1 MEGTYDAG
9 AGMHPPLETASGL
22 AAVLRGVV
30 ADMQHASGADIVSI
44 FLYEEG
50 NRKYYAPFATGQ
62 PQESLLD
69 SLADMSQQ
77 LDRYFGDLRQGKV
90 PDEMGV
96 QHYGSTVWL
105 TVTHQKLV
113 ARNAPTEIDST
124 FVRRYQVQA
133 TIGLPLLSGDRLLG
147 LVYLN
152 YRTRERIPDDVQL
165 TELERRANAAATAI
179 QAVLAESERSA
190 LEGLG
195 RLTALLTG
203 PIGDPKTDAK
213 ELRRLLSIALAD
225 ILLASDFDAAAIYQ
239 FVSQRTSL
247 ELVTAH
253 APVAAPPRIDRHDPA
268 APWESLLSQAVAAG
282 TAAAELHVVAT
293 FPLGSGD
300 EPHGYLLVLS
310 RDPLATVRRP
320 PPTDVFL
327 KAAADLVGAA
337 LASRL
342 LIAGLEHSNRLLGA
356 LGDMTTEMLRPGA
369 SKQEVLD
376 AVAAHL
382 TDASVPEFD
391 FNFATVYLLDE
402 RTDGT
407 TVVRMAAGAATSATI
422 AAAESPRGDG
432 AHGPH
437 KRVPRWALDEER
449 ELAGDDVLVYVAGS
463 RQAVVVGALAAGLES
478 DRADVITGNIPEVAT
493 WTDVPVVWSDGTTM
507 AHIAA
512 CLIGEPKGKEER
524 RARDQPPFTLAGEVF
539 QSGGHADLIRIFLPF
554 GSTTNGIATGV
565 LEVGYHRSYERR
577 PDWGQIEALRAAAAQ
592 IAMAVETAGLYEDT
606 RRHGE
611 QLELSADIS
620 RAIASSID
628 LDQTLRLVA
637 QNLARL
643 VGASM
648 CQIALYE
655 EDREGWFGAA
665 ASDQE
670 DLWRRQHGER
680 SEPSFLFDV
689 LDRGQPLVIEDTST
703 SSQVSPAYARTF
715 GVRSLLALPLVAD
728 GMSIGAAVLAERDRQ
743 REFTPEEVQSAQG
756 LALQAAVAIKNA
768 RLHARAEE
776 ERHLQ
781 KDFVLIGFGQWG
793 QKAYQHLL
801 TLKQFFNF
809 RTHVVEQDSPGA
821 RERIGAKEEEVR
833 GHGDAFYWDSP
844 GAPAH
849 DQLERELES
858 SSYVI
863 TYVATPAAT
872 HLPTVALY
880 YDLSDVIL
888 IEKPLGAPPEAYREF
903 LDAAPGGVEIVA
915 ADHYYFKLE
924 VRLLQLLLTEERTLR
939 DFLDSVDEIRIEI
952 LEEQPL
958 TGAAADI
965 GVIADLIPHAF
976 AIISLLTPI
985 DHIQLD
991 PQSPL
996 LVGRH
1001 EGLQGQRESYAR
1013 MNGSFPYHGRTV
1025 RLVIDAGKGAENA
1038 KWIKLSGER
1047 RAGGRSP
1054 SYKFDFGRG
1063 EAIDGTQATVR
1074 AAVRR
1079 IREPGVPDNAHLN
1092 MLRHV
1097 IEKRHPAVGI
1107 LSIREAIRANQRVR
1121 DLEAM
1126 AVDLL
1131 ARGQW
1136 TGYAIGTRP
1145 AFEAGLKQPAAAP
1158 TRS

>member
-1 MEGTYDAG
+1 MSRFDETYDAG
-9 AGMHPPLETASGL
+9 SGMHPPLETASGL

-30 ADMQHASGADIVSI
+30 ADMQHASGADIVSV
-44 FLYEEG
+44 FLYEESS
-50 NRKYYAPFATGQ
+50 RKYYAPFATGQ

-77 LDRYFGDLRQGKV
+77 LDRYLADMRQGKV
-90 PDEMGV
+90 PDEVGIH
-96 QHYGSTVWL
+96 HYGSTVWL
-105 TVTHQKLV
+105 TVTRQKLV
-113 ARNAPTEIDST
+113 ARDAPSEIDST
-124 FVRRYQVQA
+124 FIRRYQVQS

-152 YRTRERIPDDVQL
+152 YRTRERVPDAAHL
-165 TELERRANAAATAI
+165 EELERRADAAATAV
-179 QAVLAESERSA
+179 QSVLAASERSA

-195 RLTALLTG
+195 RLTSLLTG

-225 ILLASDFDAAAIYQ
+225 LLLASDFDAAAIYQ
-239 FVSQRTSL
+239 FASQRTSL

-253 APVAAPPRIDRHDPA
+253 APVAAPPRIERHDPA
-268 APWESLLSQAVAAG
+268 APWESLLGKAVALG

-293 FPLGSGD
+293 YPLGSEE
-300 EPHGYLLVLS
+300 EPHGYLVVLS

-320 PPTDVFL
+320 PATDLLL
-327 KAAADLVGAA
+327 KAGADLIGAS

-342 LIAGLEHSNRLLGA
+342 LIAELEHSNRLLGA
-356 LGDMTTEMLRPGA
+356 LGDMTTAMLRPG
-369 SKQEVLD
+369 SSQQDVLD
-376 AVAAHL
+376 AVAGHL

-407 TVVRMAAGAATSATI
+407 TVVRMAAGAATTATI
-422 AAAESPRGDG
+422 TSAETQTT
-432 AHGPH
+432 H
-437 KRVPRWALDEER
+437 KRVPRWALEEER
-449 ELAGDDVLVYVAGS
+449 ELAADDVLVYVARS
-463 RQAVVVGALAAGLES
+463 RQAVVVGALAAGVES
-478 DRADVITGNIPEVAT
+478 DRGDVISGAIPESAT
-493 WTDVPVVWSDGTTM
+493 WVDVPVVWSDGTTM
-507 AHIAA
+507 AHVAA
-512 CLIGEPKGKEER
+512 CLIGEPKGQDER
-524 RARDQPPFTLAGEVF
+524 RPARDQAPFTLAGEVF

-554 GSTTNGIATGV
+554 GSELTRNAAGV

-577 PDWGQIEALRAAAAQ
+577 PDWGQIEALRASAAQ
-592 IAMAVETAGLYEDT
+592 VAMAVETARLYEDA

-637 QNLARL
+637 QNMARL
-643 VGASM
+643 VSASM

-689 LDRGQPLVIEDTST
+689 LDHGEPVVIEDTSA
-703 SSQVSPAYARTF
+703 SSLVSPGYARAF

-728 GMSIGAAVLAERDRQ
+728 GQSIGAAVLAERDRQ
-743 REFTPEEVQSAQG
+743 RIFTTEEVQRAQG

-768 RLHARAEE
+768 RLHALAEE

-809 RTHVVEQDSPGA
+809 RTHVVEQDSPGG
-821 RERIGAKEEEVR
+821 RERIGAKEEEVK

-844 GAPAH
+844 GSPAH

-872 HLPTVALY
+872 HLPTLALY

-903 LDAAPGGVEIVA
+903 LDTAPGGVEIVA

-939 DFLDSVDEIRIEI
+939 DFLDSVEEIRIEI

-958 TGAAADI
+958 IGAAADI

-985 DHIQLD
+985 DHIKLD
-991 PQSPL
+991 ASSPL
-996 LVGRH
+996 LIGRH

-1013 MNGSFPYHGRTV
+1013 MNGSFPYHGRSV

-1136 TGYAIGTRP
+1136 TGYAVGTRP
-1145 AFEAGLKQPAAAP
+1145 AFESAQQAATAQAL
-1158 TRS
+1158 TS

>member
-1 MEGTYDAG
+1 
-9 AGMHPPLETASGL
+9 
-22 AAVLRGVV
+22 
-30 ADMQHASGADIVSI
+30 MQHASGADIVSI
-44 FLYEEG
+44 FLYEESS
-50 NRKYYAPFATGQ
+50 RKYYAPFATGQ

-69 SLADMSQQ
+69 SLADMTQQ
-77 LDRYFGDLRQGKV
+77 LERYLSDQKQGKV
-90 PDEMGV
+90 PDELGV
-96 QHYGSTVWL
+96 HHYGSTAWL
-105 TVTHQKLV
+105 TVTRQKLV
-113 ARNAPTEIDST
+113 ARDAPSEIDST

-133 TIGLPLLSGDRLLG
+133 TIGLPLLFGDRLLG

-152 YRTRERIPDDVQL
+152 YRTRERVPDAAQL
-165 TELERRANAAATAI
+165 EALEGRATAAARAI
-179 QAVLAESERSA
+179 QTVLADSERTA

-195 RLTALLTG
+195 RLTFLLTG

-225 ILLASDFDAAAIYQ
+225 LLLASDFDAAAIYQ
-239 FVSQRTSL
+239 FAGQRTSL

-253 APVAAPPRIDRHDPA
+253 APVAAPPRIERRDA
-268 APWESLLSQAVAAG
+268 GAPWESVLGKAVAAG
-282 TAAAELHVVAT
+282 TAGAELHVVAT
-293 FPLGSGD
+293 YPLGSED
-300 EPHGYLLVLS
+300 EPHGYLVVLS

-320 PPTDVFL
+320 PATDLLL
-327 KAAADLVGAA
+327 KASADLIGAS
-337 LASRL
+337 LASRI

-356 LGDMTTEMLRPGA
+356 LGNMTTAMLKPG
-369 SKQEVLD
+369 SGKQEVLD
-376 AVAAHL
+376 AVAGHL

-402 RTDGT
+402 RADGT
-407 TVVRMAAGAATSATI
+407 TVVRMAAGAATSSTI
-422 AAAESPRGDG
+422 ISAGPLPAERGAPPRSAGVG
-432 AHGPH
+432 TQ
-437 KRVPRWALDEER
+437 KRVPRWALEEER
-449 ELAGDDVLVYVAGS
+449 ELAADDVLVYVARS
-463 RQAVVVGALAAGLES
+463 RQAAVVGALAAGVES
-478 DRADVITGNIPEVAT
+478 DRSDVISGAIPESAT
-493 WTDVPVVWSDGTTM
+493 WFDIPVVWSDGTTM
-507 AHIAA
+507 AHVAA
-512 CLIGEPKGKEER
+512 CLIGEPKGKEDR
-524 RARDQPPFTLAGEVF
+524 RPAGGQAPFTLAGEVF

-554 GSTTNGIATGV
+554 GSDLSRIANGV

-592 IAMAVETAGLYEDT
+592 VAMAVETAGLYEDA

-637 QNLARL
+637 QNMARL
-643 VGASM
+643 VDASM

-680 SEPSFLFDV
+680 AEPSFLFEV
-689 LDRGQPLVIEDTST
+689 LDHGQPIVIEDTSA
-703 SSQVSPAYARTF
+703 SRIVSPAYARAF
-715 GVRSLLALPLVAD
+715 GVRSLLALPLLAD
-728 GMSIGAAVLAERDRQ
+728 GQSIGAAVLAERDRE
-743 REFTPEEVQSAQG
+743 RAFTTEEVQRAQG

-768 RLHARAEE
+768 RLHALAEE

-809 RTHVVEQDSPGA
+809 RTHVVEQDSPGG
-821 RERIGAKEEEVR
+821 RERIGGKDEEVR
-833 GHGDAFYWDSP
+833 GHGDAFYWDS
-844 GAPAH
+844 AASPAH

-903 LDAAPGGVEIVA
+903 LDTAPGGVEIVA

-924 VRLLQLLLTEERTLR
+924 VRLLQMLLTEERTLR
-939 DFLDSVDEIRIEI
+939 DFLESVEEIRIEI

-985 DHIQLD
+985 DHIHLD
-991 PQSPL
+991 ADSPL

-1001 EGLQGQRESYAR
+1001 EGLKGQRESYAR
-1013 MNGSFPYHGRTV
+1013 MNGSFPYHGRLV
-1025 RLVIDAGKGAENA
+1025 RLVIDVGKGAENA
-1038 KWIKLSGER
+1038 KWIKLIGER

-1136 TGYAIGTRP
+1136 TGYSIGSRP
-1145 AFEAGLKQPAAAP
+1145 NFDAAP
-1158 TRS
+1158 HPSPASPVQARTT

>member
-1 MEGTYDAG
+1 ML
-9 AGMHPPLETASGL
+9 PPLETTSGL
-22 AAVLRGVV
+22 AALLRGVV
-30 ADMQHASGADIVSI
+30 ADLQHASGADIVSI
-44 FLYEEG
+44 FLYEEAT
-50 NRKYYAPFATGQ
+50 RKYYAPFATGQ

-77 LDRYFGDLRQGKV
+77 LDRYLTDLRQGKV
-90 PDEMGV
+90 PDEVGV
-96 QHYGSTVWL
+96 HNYGSTVWL
-105 TVTHQKLV
+105 TVTRQRLI
-113 ARNAPTEIDST
+113 ARDAPSEIDST
-124 FVRRYQVQA
+124 FIRRYQVQS

-152 YRTRERIPDDVQL
+152 YRTREHVPEAAKL
-165 TELERRANAAATAI
+165 AELERRANAAATAI
-179 QAVLAESERSA
+179 QAVLADSERSGLDA
-190 LEGLG
+190 LG
-195 RLTALLTG
+195 RLTSLLTG

-225 ILLASDFDAAAIYQ
+225 LLLASDFDAAAVYQ
-239 FVSQRTSL
+239 FASQRTSL

-253 APVAAPPRIDRHDPA
+253 APVAAPPRVDRHEPTA
-268 APWESLLSQAVAAG
+268 SWESVLSKSVAAG

-293 FPLGSGD
+293 YPLGSAE
-300 EPHGYLLVLS
+300 EPHGYLVVLS
-310 RDPLATVRRP
+310 RDPLATARRP
-320 PPTDVFL
+320 PATDVFL
-327 KAAADLVGAA
+327 KAGADLIGAA

-356 LGDMTTEMLRPGA
+356 LGDMTTAMLRPGS
-369 SKQEVLD
+369 SKQDVLD
-376 AVAAHL
+376 AVAGHL

-402 RTDGT
+402 RADGT
-407 TVVRMAAGAATSATI
+407 AFVHMAAGAATASTI
-422 AAAESPRGDG
+422 ASTETHKGDDG
-432 AHGPH
+432 HQIH
-437 KRVPRWALDEER
+437 KRVPRWALEEER
-449 ELAGDDVLVYVAGS
+449 DLAPDDVLVYVARS
-463 RQAVVVGALAAGLES
+463 RQAAVVGALAAGLES
-478 DRADVITGNIPEVAT
+478 DRGDVITGSIPESAT

-507 AHIAA
+507 AHVAA
-512 CLIGEPKGKEER
+512 CLIGEPKGTDDR
-524 RARDQPPFTLAGEVF
+524 RAARGQPPFTLAGEVF

-554 GSTTNGIATGV
+554 GSDLARFATGV

-592 IAMAVETAGLYEDT
+592 VAMAVETARLYEDT

-643 VGASM
+643 VNASL

-689 LDRGQPLVIEDTST
+689 LDRGEPVVIEDTSA
-703 SSQVSPAYARTF
+703 SNQVGSGYSRAF

-728 GMSIGAAVLAERDRQ
+728 GQSIGAAVIAERDRK
-743 REFTPEEVQSAQG
+743 RVFTDEEVQSLRG

-768 RLHARAEE
+768 RLHALAEE

-809 RTHVVEQDSPGA
+809 RTHVVEQDSPAA
-821 RERIGAKEEEVR
+821 RERIGTKEEDIR
-833 GHGDAFYWDSP
+833 GHGDALYWDSP
-844 GAPAH
+844 GSPAH

-863 TYVATPAAT
+863 TYVATPAVT

-903 LDAAPGGVEIVA
+903 LDTAPGGVEIVA

-939 DFLDSVDEIRIEI
+939 DFLDNVEEIRIEI

-985 DHIQLD
+985 DHIHLD
-991 PQSPL
+991 ADSPL
-996 LVGRH
+996 MVGRH

-1013 MNGSFPYHGRTV
+1013 MNGSFAYHGRSV
-1025 RLVIDAGKGAENA
+1025 RLVIDVGKGAENA

-1131 ARGQW
+1131 ARGQS
-1136 TGYAIGTRP
+1136 TVYAIGTRP
-1145 AFEAGLKQPAAAP
+1145 VFDSATSASPAGGDANAP
-1158 TRS
+1158 RARARI